1 MATMPKVVVQV
12 RLSAVKAVFGEKV
25 WDSVVKMSQT
35 LKQKLEGDTKFTGQI
50 VFTVNC
56 RNGGI
61 GNVSAYIP
69 QKI

>member
-1 MATMPKVVVQV
+1 MEIMPKAAVQV
-12 RLSAVKAVFGEKV
+12 QLSEVKSVFGEKI

-35 LKQKLEGDTKFTGQI
+35 LKQKLDGDSNFTGQI

-56 RNGGI
+56 KNGGI

-69 QKI
+69 HKI